1 MDYRAAIR
9 DGTFLA
15 EFMDYMDAQET
26 ASAYDFWTGMW
37 LLGNACGRSAYV
49 DRPRAPVF
57 LNWYVILVAESGIT
71 RKSTAV
77 RIATDVLRE
86 TNDQLEQPAHII
98 QSKIT
103 PEMLEWRLHELS
115 KDYGYAHV
123 AISISE
129 LVTLLGKEHYSKPMP
144 GLLTD
149 LYDADKHRAGGG
161 TVGKGTRDAHNV
173 YVSVLSASTPTWL
186 QRAINPDVVEG
197 GFTSRTLFVVSDQPK
212 RRIAWPTEVR
222 DEPQLR
228 ESIVS
233 HLQQVRDDAVRFGRI
248 TLSDGGMRQ
257 FSNWYQR
264 RKLSRDSFRGSFE
277 SREDAH
283 VLRASACLAANDR
296 RWLIEA
302 NDVKTAIRLIGEV
315 KEWGS
320 DLFEGSITHSKY
332 IAGIDRMR
340 TLLISAGMSGIAQQ
354 RLSTAC
360 QHYLKA
366 PDVQTVLEI
375 MHELGL
381 VQRFEIK
388 TGQRGRPKTIWRAT
402 ASISVDGAME
412 RVLQEVEPT

>member
-1 MDYRAAIR
+1 MDYRAAVR

-15 EFMDYMDAQET
+15 DYMDYMDAQET
-26 ASAYDFWTGMW
+26 ARLYDFWTGMW

-77 RIATDVLRE
+77 RIATNIARDLNGRI
-86 TNDQLEQPAHII
+86 DQPFHLI
-98 QSKIT
+98 QTKIT

-115 KDYGYAHV
+115 KENGYAHV
-123 AISISE
+123 AVSISE
-129 LVTLLGKEHYSKPMP
+129 LVTLLGKERYAQSMP

-186 QRAINPDVVEG
+186 QRAVNPDVVEG

-212 RRIAWPTEVR
+212 RRIPWPEELT
-222 DEPQLR
+222 DGDQLGER
-228 ESIVS
+228 LVT
-233 HLQQVRDDAVRFGRI
+233 HLEQVRLDALRHGGI
-248 TLSDGGMRQ
+248 TLSDGAMRNLT
-257 FSNWYQR
+257 NWYKH
-264 RKLSRDSFRGSFE
+264 RKLSRDAFRGSFE

-283 VLRASACLAANDR
+283 VLRAAACLSANDR
-296 RWLIEA
+296 RWLIES
-302 NDVKTAIRLIGEV
+302 NDVRTAIRLISEV
-315 KEWGS
+315 KELGS
-320 DLFEGSITHSKY
+320 DLFEGSVTHSKY

-354 RLSTAC
+354 RLTTAC

-366 PDVQTVLEI
+366 PDVVTLLEI
-375 MHELGL
+375 MHELGM
-381 VQRFEIK
+381 VQRFEVK
-388 TGQRGRPKTIWRAT
+388 LGTRGRPKTIWRAT
-402 ASISVDGAME
+402 NSISEGGAVE